1 MATYLWCSWSQEDG
15 TILSQCHIL
24 KHVLC
29 QLREQVVLGL
39 VSWQLLQQALNQAVP
54 LLALVDQGSQL
65 GLESRLHGK
74 G

>member
-1 MATYLWCSWSQEDG
+1 MATYLWCSWGQEG
-15 TILSQCHIL
+15 GAIFSQCHIL

-29 QLREQVVLGL
+29 QHGEQVVLGL
-39 VSWQLLQQALNQAVP
+39 VSWQLLEQVLNQAVP

-65 GLESRLHGK
+65 GLDSGTHVK